1 MMLFRWPFS
10 KDWKTMQTNRG
21 SARLS
26 LSLCLSL
33 LVAGG
38 LMSCQKRSSS
48 PRASVEQDPG
58 GLIIPT
64 QPLPPL
70 DANDGVIKWPNGQI
84 SLTMKIKNRNY
95 IRVNGLVAPVTYSQF
110 LERGSPVHNAEV
122 KDAIRQ
128 SLVQSLNKLEAD
140 VNEEFLL
147 KDIVPEAG
155 YYSMWIPYSD
165 GVWSRLQAVKELP
178 VPMTLEAVTTDPDEL
193 QRVVRQSERI
203 NQMIVAGQAKDKTD
217 GFSGLVRIGVTHE
230 WLQTL
235 EQELGER
242 PDGSL
247 VRLGITDTGITYNHP
262 SFLDHEGKPRVIYMK
277 DFTQEGKVYF
287 PGTARFSVRLGT
299 AADALRQGTHE
310 ENLLIAEDVAAHV
323 NTVASTPA
331 ADGINLVS
339 LPKGAAM
346 IVPADV
352 RRAVQ
357 DGASVRLAFLA
368 ELGLGASFD
377 LNRNRKNDDLLGL
390 ILVSPHGSVG
400 LADSKVYIALDPIG
414 TLAKTNVIMLNERL
428 ELGKA
433 IPLRDFNSSRDVA
446 QSFAEKFGLAFES
459 MTLKSHTGQDVD
471 TIAVSIVGYDSGLHG
486 SHVAGIAAG
495 RKTLLNDSDFTLA
508 RGVAPNAQILSN
520 RVCANTRGCSA
531 SSAIIDLALEA
542 KADVINMSLGGLSNM
557 NDGYDT
563 QSLLIDRLSQISN
576 TQFIISAGNSGPGL
590 QTVGSPSSARHAISV
605 AASASTDIM
614 GRQSQISI
622 PSNGKD
628 EDFVMNFSSRGPLG
642 NGGFKPNVTA
652 PGTQLSA
659 VALNKAG
666 RAGTDIMQGTSMS
679 APTVT
684 GAYALLLDAARR
696 YNKKHPD
703 APLPTDNVSLRK
715 VLIGSA
721 KPFDAK
727 IFDPETRQTH
737 DGQYTWID
745 QGTGLINMP
754 AAWAALKKLATQRVP
769 TGINIGGKDIEPVY
783 EVRTLMTNRYGQVY
797 DGKPVEGNPVTAYG
811 AGLWIDARAPRAL
824 YSVGVAR
831 RLPLVADGAMTAEQ
845 QGDAYVKLVSSGEFF
860 KLHTEIHGSSIEWLK
875 ANTLAAANPDGSNR
889 CDTISGSTRLTLVG
903 QGALDAPSIGGTQES
918 VVYVCIDREKLALL
932 PKGDHGALIR
942 AYRQSADGSVVENV
956 PAFIIPV
963 YLSLPHET
971 LMDGKAYT
979 VTQDKVKALGLS
991 RNYVEVPADTSS
1003 LRVSL
1008 SVNKAVVDPFGQ
1020 AQNCSGVYLNT
1031 YAADNKLQPD
1041 ELSNAVVFNCAG
1053 PGYSVG
1059 PDDDLRSSFVGE
1071 VVAPKAGIWDMHVEG
1086 LSRYPLSSYQL
1097 RVDYVKAASQQKEVK
1112 GGIEALNG
1120 SLNIEIKEGSL
1131 SFNVN
1136 PDRSSYILDQAVQS
1150 LEAQVKNGEQVEVP
1164 NRAGVLLRTYPASVA
1179 KISVTTGGAPDNDL
1193 DLEIH
1198 ECIAGGTECKIVGSS
1213 GSPTDEE
1220 LASFV
1225 PKEGRSYKFVVDGYK
1240 VPNGQTSFQMTE
1252 SITFAQGAVGTL
1264 SASQLGSERFWNVV
1278 YSLSKDD
1285 LFFQSEI
1292 FVKDPSYEA
1301 RGTIRVASN
1310 ELTLA
1315 VVPVQVRLR

>member
-1 MMLFRWPFS
+1 M
-10 KDWKTMQTNRG
+10 NRG
-21 SARLS
+21 TARLS

-48 PRASVEQDPG
+48 PRPSAEKDPG

-70 DANDGVIKWPNGQI
+70 DTNDGVIKWPNGQI
-84 SLTMKIKNRNY
+84 SMTMKIKNRNY
-95 IRVNGLVAPVTYSQF
+95 IQVNGLMAPVTYGQF
-110 LERGSPVHNAEV
+110 LERGNPVQHAEV

-128 SLVQSLNKLEAD
+128 GLISSLNKLEAD
-140 VNEEFLL
+140 VHEEFLL

-155 YYSMWIPYSD
+155 YYSMWIPYSE

-178 VPMTLEAVTTDPDEL
+178 VPMTLEVIATDPNEL
-193 QRVVRQSERI
+193 QRVTKQSEQI
-203 NQMIVAGQAKDKTD
+203 NAMIAAGQAKDKTD
-217 GFSGLVRIGVTHE
+217 GFSGLVRIGVSNE
-230 WLQTL
+230 WLQSL
-235 EQELGER
+235 EQEIGEKV
-242 PDGSL
+242 DGGM
-247 VRLGITDTGITYNHP
+247 VRVGITDTGITYNHP
-262 SFLDHEGKPRVIYMK
+262 SFLDQDGKNRIVYMK

-287 PGTARFSVRLGT
+287 PSTARFSVRLGT
-299 AADALRQGTHE
+299 AVDAARTGARE

-323 NTVASTPA
+323 NAVASTPA
-331 ADGINLVS
+331 ADGVNLVA
-339 LPKGAAM
+339 LPQGAAM
-346 IVPADV
+346 VVPADL
-352 RRAVQ
+352 RRAVEE
-357 DGASVRLAFLA
+357 GASVRLAFLA
-368 ELGLGASFD
+368 ELGLGAAFD
-377 LNRNRKNDDLLGL
+377 LNRNRRNDDLFGL
-390 ILVSPHGSVG
+390 FLVSPKDSVG
-400 LADSKVYIALDPIG
+400 LAESKVYISLDPIG
-414 TLAKTNVIMLNERL
+414 TLAKNNMIMLNERL

-433 IPLRDFNSSRDVA
+433 MPLRDFNSSRDVM
-446 QSFAEKFGLAFES
+446 QSYAEKFGLAFET
-459 MTLKSHTGQDVD
+459 MKLKTHSDQEVD
-471 TIAVSIVGYDSGLHG
+471 AVVVSVVGYDSGIHG

-508 RGVAPNAQILSN
+508 RGVAPHAQILAN

-542 KADVINMSLGGLSNM
+542 QVDVVNMSLGGLSNN

-590 QTVGSPSSARHAISV
+590 QTVGSPSAARHAISV
-605 AASASTDIM
+605 AASASSDIM

-622 PSNGKD
+622 PSADGKD
-628 EDFVMNFSSRGPLG
+628 EDFIMGFSSRGPLG

-659 VALNKAG
+659 VSLNKAG
-666 RAGTDIMQGTSMS
+666 RAGTTIMQGTSMS

-721 KPFDAK
+721 KAFDATV
-727 IFDPETRQTH
+727 FDPETQKSSE
-737 DGQYTWID
+737 GQYTWID
-745 QGTGLINMP
+745 QGTGMINLP
-754 AAWAALKKLATQRVP
+754 AAWTALKKLATVRVP
-769 TGINIGGKDIEPVY
+769 TGITIGGKDIEPVY
-783 EVRTLMTNRYGQVY
+783 EVRTLMSNRFGKVY
-797 DGKPVEGNPVTAYG
+797 DGKAVEGNPVTPYG
-811 AGLWIDARAPRAL
+811 AGLWIDARVERPI

-831 RLPLVADGAMTAEQ
+831 RLPLMADGMLTAEQ
-845 QGDAYVKLVSSGEFF
+845 QGDAYAKLVSSGEFF
-860 KLHTEIHGSSIEWLK
+860 QLHTEIHGSSIEWLK
-875 ANTLAAANPDGSNR
+875 ANTLATANPDSSNH
-889 CDTISGSTRLTLVG
+889 CDKVSGSRRLTLVG

-918 VVYVCIDREKLALL
+918 VIYVCIDREKLARL

-942 AYRQSADGSVVENV
+942 AYRQSADGSIVENV

-963 YLSLPHET
+963 YLSVPHET
-971 LMDGKAYT
+971 LTAGKAYT

-991 RNYVEVPADTSS
+991 RNYVEVPADVSS
-1003 LRVSL
+1003 IRVSL
-1008 SVNKAVVDPFGQ
+1008 NVNKAVVDPFGQ

-1031 YAADNKLQPD
+1031 FAADNTVQPE
-1041 ELSNAVVFNCAG
+1041 ELANALVYNCTG

-1059 PDDDLRSSFVGE
+1059 PEDELRSNFVGE

-1086 LSRYPLSSYQL
+1086 LSRYPLSQYQL
-1097 RVDYVKAASQQKEVK
+1097 RVDYVKAAAQQKEVK

-1120 SLNIEIKEGSL
+1120 SLNIEIKEGSVPA
-1131 SFNVN
+1131 NVN
-1136 PDRSSYILDQAVQS
+1136 PARSSYILDQAVQS
-1150 LEAQVKNGEQVEVP
+1150 LEAQVKEGEQVEVP
-1164 NRAGVLLRTYPASVA
+1164 NRAGILLRTYPASVTSV
-1179 KISVTTGGAPDNDL
+1179 SVTTGGAPDSDL

-1198 ECIAGGTECKIVGSS
+1198 ECMAGGTECKVVGSS

-1225 PKEGRSYKFVVDGYK
+1225 PKAGRAYKFVVDGYK
-1240 VPNGQTSFQMTE
+1240 VANGQTAFQLSE
-1252 SITFAQGAVGTL
+1252 SITFAKGAVGSL

-1285 LFFQSEI
+1285 PFFQTDI
-1292 FVKDPSYEA
+1292 FLKDPSYEV
-1301 RGTIRVASN
+1301 RGSIRVASN
-1310 ELTLA
+1310 DLTLA